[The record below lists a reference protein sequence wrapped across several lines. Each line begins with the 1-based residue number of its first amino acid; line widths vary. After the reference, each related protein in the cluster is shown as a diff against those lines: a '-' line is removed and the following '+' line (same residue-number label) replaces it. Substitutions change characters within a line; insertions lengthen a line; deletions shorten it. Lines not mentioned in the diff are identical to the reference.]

1 MTFSEA
7 LDMEL
12 ETLKNKILEKN
23 IKYGNSALNPIR
35 VFSKAPI
42 DEGIKV
48 RLDDKL
54 SRIRNQMPDDT
65 EDSVLDLLGYLVLL
79 RIYRNTGGRVEAK
92 I

>member
-79 RIYRNTGGRVEAK
+79 RIYRNTGGRIEAK